1 MLSNK
6 ALEQQITD
14 INESTLNREEK
25 IDQLNSLGEQII
37 LKRRELL
44 LSFVLTED
52 VVQNK
57 KALDQQTT
65 VLQELEKINEKRKKT
80 LKDVIWR
87 INQKRSHRI

>member
-25 IDQLNSLGEQII
+25 IEQLNSLGEQII

-65 VLQELEKINEKRKKT
+65 VLQELEEINEKRKKT